1 MSEGTHIG
9 TRAASPLVASPDGA
23 MVVVLSGSKKGT
35 TFRIGADARAVV
47 KVGKAPDNDIV
58 LDDDTV
64 SRHHLTV
71 ARVPEGLL
79 VRDLGSTNGV
89 RVGGARIKEALV
101 DPGTV
106 VRAGEVELAI
116 RLELSGVEVP
126 ASSEKRFGTALGQSL
141 AMRRIFGLLERIAP
155 TVATV
160 LLTGETG
167 TGKDVLA
174 RSIHEKSPRASASF
188 EVVDC
193 GAVAHN
199 LIESELF
206 GHERGAFT
214 GAIAS
219 RAGAFERAAG
229 GTVFLDEVGELPLE
243 LQPKLLRVLE
253 AKELRRVGGN
263 KTLTTD
269 ARVVAATTR
278 DLARD
283 GAARQVP
290 RGPVLPPGGGADP
303 RAAAPRARRGHRDA
317 RAPHPRRGHARG
329 TPAAEAA
336 GVHPGRAARPR
347 LAGQRARAAQRARAR
362 GLPRARGGRRR
373 RAHARD
379 AHRRA
384 PPGGRRRPVRLRPD
398 HVLPR
403 RARQVRCPL
412 RAPLR
417 HLAAR
422 APRRQ
427 HLGGGA
433 RGPDG
438 PQAPLGSRAST
449 RARRL
454 ELAQARRAVS
464 PTRRGRAATTA
475 RRRGPGPSRR
485 RGARS
490 RRSPCGSVR

>member
-1 MSEGTHIG
+1 VSEATHIG

-35 TFRIGADARAVV
+35 TFRIGADAKAVV
-47 KVGKAPDNDIV
+47 RVGKAPDNDIV

-126 ASSEKRFGTALGQSL
+126 ASAEKRFGIALGQSL

-174 RSIHEKSPRASASF
+174 RSIHERSPRASASF

-229 GTVFLDEVGELPLE
+229 GTIFLDEIGELPLE

-278 DLARD
+278 DLSREVERGKFREDLFFRLAVVPIHVPPLRARAED
-283 GAARQVP
+283 IEMLARRILDAATP
-290 RGPVLPPGGGADP
+290 EGLPPLKLPESTLAAL
-303 RAAAPRARRGHRDA
+303 RAHDWPGNVRELRNVLERAAYLARAAGEEDVRMLGMPTAAPRPTTTADPFVFDPTTSYRDA
-317 RAPHPRRGHARG
+317 RAKFDALFERRYVTWLLERHGGNISA
-329 TPAAEAA
+329 
-336 GVHPGRAARPR
+336 AAREAQMDR
-347 LAGQRARAAQRARAR
+347 KHLSDLA
-362 GLPRARGGRRR
+362 RR
-373 RAHARD
+373 H
-379 AHRRA
+379 
-384 PPGGRRRPVRLRPD
+384 G
-398 HVLPR
+398 
-403 RARQVRCPL
+403 
-412 RAPLR
+412 
-417 HLAAR
+417 
-422 APRRQ
+422 
-427 HLGGGA
+427 LGG
-433 RGPDG
+433 
-438 PQAPLGSRAST
+438 SS
-449 RARRL
+449 
-454 ELAQARRAVS
+454 
-464 PTRRGRAATTA
+464 
-475 RRRGPGPSRR
+475 
-485 RGARS
+485 
-490 RRSPCGSVR
+490 